1 MMRRFLFLLLTGLLI
16 AGEAPTRAAQKQPTP
31 PKTPGKAALA
41 DENAKEILLLMD
53 TDKNGKISRD
63 EWMKFM
69 AAEFD
74 RLDTDKSGEL
84 DPKELTKARLSFH
97 AFHFAD
103 QGK

>member
-1 MMRRFLFLLLTGLLI
+1 MLLLVSASLVLAEPVQAT
-16 AGEAPTRAAQKQPTP
+16 QKQPSAPKP
-31 PKTPGKAALA
+31 PDKATLA
-41 DENAKEILLLMD
+41 DENVKQMLLLMD

-74 RLDTDKSGEL
+74 RLDKDKSGEL
-84 DPKELTKARLSFH
+84 DPRELLKTHMSFR
-97 AFHFAD
+97 AFRFAD